1 MSISFHVA
9 GLPQTKGSLRQWHR
23 HRADGNCLLG
33 ISEQGGPRLGE
44 WRALVAT
51 AAKRAMRQAPP
62 LDGPIAV
69 ELTFIFPRPKK
80 QAPEVA
86 DCPYVWGNR
95 RWDLDKLQRAIF
107 DAMTDAAVWN
117 DDSQVAH
124 VMAEKRYKDPYP
136 GGPGCNISVEP
147 LT

>member
-1 MSISFHVA
+1 MSITFFVA

-23 HRADGNCLLG
+23 WRADGNCLLG

-62 LDGPIAV
+62 LAGPISL

-80 QAPEVA
+80 QTPENVA
-86 DCPYVWGNR
+86 CPYVWGNR

-124 VMAEKRYKDPYP
+124 VLARKLYQVAH
-136 GGPGCNISVEP
+136 PGCDISVEA
-147 LT
+147 L